1 MDIAIAIEGTIFFFF
16 FPCCSASGGFMRFL
30 ESTNVRFHIRKHSL
44 DCAFVIFTFTFEKGG
59 RGKL

>member
-1 MDIAIAIEGTIFFFF
+1 
-16 FPCCSASGGFMRFL
+16 MRFL